1 MHTLLGALR
10 DKIKPST
17 ILSLSIVFTLSITL
31 FTPLLFGAQ
40 VTVSAEPSVTVQP
53 KLGPMKGGSNADDP
67 AIWIHPSDP
76 SRSLMF
82 LSDKDAGI
90 YVFDFDGNQLQHINF
105 NTALN
110 NIDVRYGFKFG
121 NETIDIVAGN
131 LRDVGKLAVLKI
143 NPNYS
148 GGDVL
153 TVLAGPNSSGNKIQG
168 NSYGFTLYQRPS
180 DGAIFAFD
188 KPKGSTSIKQF
199 LVSGA
204 GGQISVT
211 QVREIKD
218 VSMGVAEGLVADDEL
233 GFVYFAEESKGI
245 HKYNADPNNGNLNR
259 LAFFASG
266 DGISGDREGFSL
278 YKCNDGT
285 GYLVLSS
292 QGNSTFKVYDR
303 AGNNTFVKTFSAA
316 QSDGTDG
323 LDVNSASAPGF
334 PNGFAVIHDDPGA
347 QYYVY
352 DWADIAGSDLKVCPN
367 GGPGGPTPTPPT
379 PTPPTPTPTP
389 PTSTPPVPTP
399 PTGDVPPP
407 NFTIAFIGDQG
418 LGSKA
423 EAVLQLI
430 KDEGTDLVIHAG
442 DFDYDDNPDA
452 WDQQINNILGPTFP
466 YFITVGNHD
475 TSKWDGSNGYQA
487 KMQQRIDQIAG
498 IQCYG
503 DLGVKS
509 YCDYKGFR
517 VVLSGVGTMGGS
529 DDSHATYIAEQFAN
543 DNHLWRICSWHKN
556 MHKMQAGGK
565 SDETGWGVYDNCR
578 EAGAIIATG
587 HEHSYSRTYLMSSF
601 ENQIIANQSSTL
613 ELEGGK
619 SFAFV
624 SGIAGASIRDQENE
638 WPWMASVYTST
649 QGANHGALFC
659 TFNINGQPNRASC
672 MFKDIDGVVPDQF
685 ELVSNLQDSGPTQS
699 FIDVPPSHWAFS
711 YIESL
716 YQGGYISGCSVDPLM
731 YCPDNTMTRAESA
744 VFVERGVRGAD
755 YLPPQPSNAT
765 FADVPL
771 WEWFAKWTNGLWND
785 GYTAGCGTNP
795 LIYCPLQQHSMAEG
809 AVFYLRMLN
818 GPTYEPLSP
827 TGIFSDVPTSEWY
840 ARWVE
845 AAYAEGIY
853 PACQTEPELRAC
865 PTAPL
870 TRAMGAFMMVQAKG
884 ISTQ

>member
-1 MHTLLGALR
+1 MRTLSGAIR
-10 DKIKPST
+10 DKIKPRT
-17 ILSLSIVFTLSITL
+17 ILSLSIVFTISITL

-90 YVFDFDGNQLQHINF
+90 YAFDFNGNQLQHINF

-110 NIDVRYGFKFG
+110 NIDVRYGFKYG

-131 LRDVGKLAVLKI
+131 LRDDGKLAVLKI

-180 DGAIFAFD
+180 DGAIFVFD

-211 QVREIKD
+211 QVREIED
-218 VSMGVAEGLVADDEL
+218 VSIGVAEGLVADDEL

-245 HKYNADPNNGNLNR
+245 HKYNADPDSGNLNR

-266 DGISGDREGFSL
+266 DGISGDREGFAL

-323 LDVNSASAPGF
+323 LDVSSASAPGF

-347 QYYVY
+347 QYFVY

-367 GGPGGPTPTPPT
+367 GGPGGPTPTAPAPT
-379 PTPPTPTPTP
+379 PTAPTP
-389 PTSTPPVPTP
+389 PPPTFPPPTQTPPS
-399 PTGDVPPP
+399 GDVPPP

-418 LGSKA
+418 LGSDA
-423 EAVLQLI
+423 EAVLNLI
-430 KDEGTDLVIHAG
+430 KSEGADMVLHMGDLAYSSNVDG
-442 DFDYDDNPDA
+442 
-452 WDQQINNILGPTFP
+452 WDQMITKALGPAFP
-466 YFITVGNHD
+466 YFASVGNHD
-475 TSKWDGSNGYQA
+475 DGDWDRYQQVLTTRLNLIPDA
-487 KMQQRIDQIAG
+487 TCSGDYG
-498 IQCYG
+498 INSACT
-503 DLGVKS
+503 
-509 YCDYKGFR
+509 YKGFSFI
-517 VVLSGVGTMGGS
+517 LSGVGEMGS
-529 DDSHATYIAEQFAN
+529 NHVEFINQTFSNDDHI
-543 DNHLWRICSWHKN
+543 WRICSWHKN

-565 SDETGWGVYDNCR
+565 SDSTGWGVY
-578 EAGAIIATG
+578 EACLDWGAIVATA

-601 ENQIIANQSSTL
+601 ENQTVVNQSSTL
-613 ELEGGK
+613 QLEEGK

-624 SGIAGASIRDQENE
+624 SGLGGASIRDQEND
-638 WPWMASVYTST
+638 WPWMASVYSST
-649 QGANHGALFC
+649 QNASDGALFC
-659 TFNINGQPNRASC
+659 RFNDNGNPNHASC
-672 MFKDIDGVVPDQF
+672 YFKDVQGVVPDQF
-685 ELVSNLQDSGPTQS
+685 ELVSKLQGSGPKQS
-699 FIDVPPSHWAFS
+699 FVDVPPSHWAFS
-711 YIESL
+711 YIEAI
-716 YQGGYISGCSVDPLM
+716 YQGGYVSGCSADPLM

-755 YLPPQPSNAT
+755 HLPPQPSNAT

-771 WEWFAKWTNGLWND
+771 WEWFAKWADGLWND

-818 GPTYEPLSP
+818 GPTYEPPSP
-827 TGIFSDVPTSEWY
+827 TGIFSDAPISEWY